1 MKKIIIGIIVVVL
14 IGVGYLI
21 LNNPTP
27 NNPELNQIPTDAILE
42 TGEYTIT
49 PETTVNWQAN
59 RPLMENY
66 QDTGTIAISQGNIS
80 VTDQGVTGTI
90 QLDMNSINAVTT
102 GMGSGQEGLTR
113 HLKSADF
120 FEVEKYPTATFV
132 ISEVTETED
141 QETYTAQ
148 GNLTLKE
155 TTLPLSFPVTLYT
168 EGDVLHINGIAN
180 IDRTLWGVQYG
191 SGKFFDSIGEKM
203 INDIFTVVIDITA
216 QK

>member
-1 MKKIIIGIIVVVL
+1 MKKIIIGIIIVIL
-14 IGVGYLI
+14 IGAGYLI

-27 NNPELNQIPTDAILE
+27 NNPELNQVPTDAILE
-42 TGEYTIT
+42 SGEYTIT

-66 QDTGTIAISQGNIS
+66 QDTGTIAISQGNVS

-90 QLDMNSINAVTT
+90 QLDMSSIAALTT
-102 GMGSGQEGLTR
+102 GTGGGQEGLTR

-120 FEVEKYPTATFV
+120 FEVETYPTAIFV
-132 ISEVTETED
+132 ISEVTETEN
-141 QETYTAQ
+141 QGTYTAQ

-180 IDRTLWGVQYG
+180 VDRTLWGVQYG

>member
-21 LNNPTP
+21 LNKPTP

-80 VTDQGVTGTI
+80 VTDQGVTATI